1 MADIAP
7 PPADGFTVSG
17 QLTADVGRG
26 VVVGDVLGSE
36 MLRRRLESFTTD
48 RVRSFDATRTLNDLA
63 AWEGAHRHCY
73 TVQAGHRLAAR
84 LHDVIGELRYYLDWL
99 QRAGGELGVD
109 QGVSRARKWLTRLLV
124 LLAVAGLI
132 AGPVL
137 RITEQVP
144 TRVAVVIALVPLLVL
159 LIYVLVGFVKTRRE
173 IFRDLQRRQK
183 LLSEKQAV
191 EANLRQTVID
201 AGRLTDAYAQYLVWS
216 RVIGAVLDAPFGP
229 QVPATTAGADITSGL
244 PRTTRLARAQVDEHA
259 TGVAAAM
266 LRRDVFNIGWLG
278 RQWEV
283 HVSGA
288 GAQLGSY
295 ELSGRPEALLDL
307 RGRVAD
313 SHLHAWAELLAA
325 SGTAPVAGD
334 RQWEQVRESLRTSH
348 EQHGIDLLRSVQPIG
363 PPPQRTVDLREF
375 LSGVD
380 ERAAAPGQEF
390 AAEHFT
396 SDGRAERRNRID
408 VHWHAEER
416 IGLSRVAVLVQL
428 TEACDPWDFAV
439 AARRTDRDGHRYEAP
454 PGWLPGPVSEGNG
467 HGRHAPRP
475 TGPGRTADGPDTV
488 PEAPPGFN

>member
-1 MADIAP
+1 
-7 PPADGFTVSG
+7 
-17 QLTADVGRG
+17 
-26 VVVGDVLGSE
+26 
-36 MLRRRLESFTTD
+36 MLRHRLESFTTD

-63 AWEGAHRHCY
+63 GWEGAHRHCY
-73 TVQAGHRLAAR
+73 TVQAGQRLAAR
-84 LHDVIGELRYYLDWL
+84 LHAVIDELRYYLDWL
-99 QRAGGELGVD
+99 QRAGGELGAD
-109 QGVSRARKWLTRLLV
+109 QGMSRARKWLTRLLV

-137 RITEQVP
+137 RITEEVS
-144 TRVAVVIALVPLLVL
+144 TRMAVLIAVVPLLVL
-159 LIYVLVGFVKTRRE
+159 LIYVVAGFVETRRE
-173 IFRDLQRRQK
+173 IFRDLHRRKK

-216 RVIGAVLDAPFGP
+216 QVIGAVLDAPFGP
-229 QVPATTAGADITSGL
+229 QVPATTTGADITSGL

-283 HVSGA
+283 HVAGA

-295 ELSGRPEALLDL
+295 ELTGRPDALLDL

-313 SHLHAWAELLAA
+313 SHLSRPGRTAGAFRDRARRGRQGVGAGTQVAPHIARAA
-325 SGTAPVAGD
+325 RHRPAPVGAAD
-334 RQWEQVRESLRTSH
+334 RAATAARRRPTRV
-348 EQHGIDLLRSVQPIG
+348 
-363 PPPQRTVDLREF
+363 PQRF
-375 LSGVD
+375 D
-380 ERAAAPGQEF
+380 ERDAAPGQEF

-396 SDGRAERRNRID
+396 ADGRAERRNRID
-408 VHWHAEER
+408 VHWPAEER
-416 IGLSRVAVLVQL
+416 IGLSRVVVLVQL

-454 PGWLPGPVSEGNG
+454 PGWLPGPVSEGTATAGTRRGRPARKDSGRAEHRAGGTTRVQLNLRDE
-467 HGRHAPRP
+467 HGTYRRG
-475 TGPGRTADGPDTV
+475 TGRGTGQ
-488 PEAPPGFN
+488 